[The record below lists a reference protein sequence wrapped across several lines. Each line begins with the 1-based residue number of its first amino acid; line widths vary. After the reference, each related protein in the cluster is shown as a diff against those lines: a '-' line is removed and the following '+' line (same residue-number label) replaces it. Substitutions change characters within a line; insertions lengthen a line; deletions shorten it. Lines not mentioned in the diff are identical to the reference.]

1 MLIAIV
7 LVFLVVFTVIFSFV
21 SPWWFTPLASN
32 WGSIDLTL
40 IITFYITGIVFV
52 AVMLFTAYAI
62 FKYRHRDGMKALYE
76 PENASLEKKLT
87 VVTAIG
93 VAIMLA
99 PGLIVWG
106 DYVNPPDDA
115 VEFEAIGSQ
124 WTWTFRLPGADGDF
138 GEVDH
143 LQISYENPYGMK
155 LDDPA
160 GQDDV
165 IIESDE
171 IHLLLDQP
179 VKAMLRSVDVLHDFF
194 VPQFR
199 AKMDLVP
206 GITSYFWMTP
216 TRTGT
221 FEILC
226 AELCGVGH
234 SDMRGTVVVDEQEAY
249 DSWLAEQPLF
259 ADTLVAQNY
268 NAKAGV
274 TKLTK
279 LDTQTK
285 SEAEA
290 EAR

>member
-1 MLIAIV
+1 MLIALV
-7 LVFLVVFTVIFSFV
+7 LVFLVIFTIIFSFV

-40 IITFYITGIVFV
+40 IITFVITGIVFT
-52 AVMLFTAYAI
+52 AVMLFTAWAI
-62 FKYRHRDGMKALYE
+62 FKYRHREGIKADYE
-76 PENASLEKKLT
+76 PENAKLEKQLT

-93 VAIMLA
+93 IVIMLA
-99 PGLIVWG
+99 PGLIVWA
-106 DYVNPPDDA
+106 DYVNAPDNA
-115 VEFEAIGSQ
+115 VEFEAIGTQ
-124 WTWTFRLPGADGDF
+124 WNWTFRLPGEDGDF

-143 LQISYENPYGMK
+143 LLISYENPYGLK

-160 GQDDV
+160 GQDDL
-165 IIESDE
+165 IIDSDE

-216 TRTGT
+216 TRTGS

-234 SDMRGTVVVDEQEAY
+234 SDMRGLVVVDTEEDYNA
-249 DSWLAEQPLF
+249 WLAGLPTF
-259 ADTLVAQNY
+259 ADTLVAQIENQ
-268 NAKAGV
+268 KAGV
-274 TKLTK
+274 TTLTE
-279 LDTQTK
+279 LGSRTQG
-285 SEAEA
+285 EA